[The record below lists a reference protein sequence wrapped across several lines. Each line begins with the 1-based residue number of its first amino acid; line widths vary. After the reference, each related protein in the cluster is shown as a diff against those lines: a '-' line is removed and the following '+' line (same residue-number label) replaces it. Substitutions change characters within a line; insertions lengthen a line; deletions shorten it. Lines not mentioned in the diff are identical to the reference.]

1 LTRSYGK
8 LNDDAENMKRKNSCA
23 RAHTW
28 LSSFFS
34 AAVNT
39 ELNATQPVVGHEEIT
54 GNKKNMHEQK
64 TEAAYTTALLC
75 LFLTLLLKASSLSD
89 AEGVAAS
96 LG

>member
-1 LTRSYGK
+1 MVGGGPGPGQGHGPRS
-8 LNDDAENMKRKNSCA
+8 L
-23 RAHTW
+23 
-28 LSSFFS
+28 FS

-54 GNKKNMHEQK
+54 GNKKSMHERK
-64 TEAAYTTALLC
+64 TEAAYTSALLC
-75 LFLTLLLKASSLSD
+75 LFLTLLLRASSLSD